1 MVRENRCPPGQA
13 ARHNPGSHL
22 GKYGGVPTS
31 GHQDSGAGMAA
42 SLLSTTFAYHLQ
54 PEACHF
60 LLASLMGKNGR
71 EPSGFGAE
79 QCVHVLLVNGEAP
92 KFVPLLLAHDTD

>member
-1 MVRENRCPPGQA
+1 M
-13 ARHNPGSHL
+13 
-22 GKYGGVPTS
+22 PTS

-42 SLLSTTFAYHLQ
+42 SLFSTTFAYHPQ
-54 PEACHF
+54 PEACHV

-79 QCVHVLLVNGEAP
+79 QCVHVFLVNGEAP
-92 KFVPLLLAHDTD
+92 KFVPLLLAHDRLSLPWLRHPIILGVEFLAVYRV